1 MGRGTIKQILGM
13 REFVS
18 EFVMLYSQV
27 ERKDSG
33 RRHSSRRGNEHA
45 NHSAGDGPK
54 PIRAEW
60 TREQNEISACE

>member
-1 MGRGTIKQILGM
+1 MIDLYKGIVQSGVGNLGTSLA
-13 REFVS
+13 
-18 EFVMLYSQV
+18 QV

-54 PIRAEW
+54 PVRAE
-60 TREQNEISACE
+60 